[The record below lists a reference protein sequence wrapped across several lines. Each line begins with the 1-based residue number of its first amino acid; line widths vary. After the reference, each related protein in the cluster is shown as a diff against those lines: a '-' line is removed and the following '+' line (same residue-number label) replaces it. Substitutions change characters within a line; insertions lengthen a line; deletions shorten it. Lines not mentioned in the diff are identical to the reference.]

1 MRLIRQHHCA
11 HRQRTRQRTAPNLIK
26 ADHQAPMGDIVLE
39 GIHPLQAR
47 SFLSLDGKSPSSRFD
62 RRTNPLAC
70 IRNQRTLKNSKL
82 SSIGS
87 L

>member
-1 MRLIRQHHCA
+1 
-11 HRQRTRQRTAPNLIK
+11 
-26 ADHQAPMGDIVLE
+26 MGDIVLE

-47 SFLSLDGKSPSSRFD
+47 KGFLGLDGKSPSSRFD
-62 RRTNPLAC
+62 RRKNPLAC